1 MKFGYQMIKGQTIVN
16 NVQSAIILKAMSDYI
31 NGTSLK
37 QKAIELTE
45 QKVEYAPGKSEWNK
59 NRVQRMLTDT
69 AYLGTEQYP
78 QIADKDTLDK
88 VQEIMNSRNTQKN
101 LNRQEVFSSVIVPI
115 KCGKCGC
122 ETVRR
127 YEPRTKIPK
136 IMHTCTNPE
145 CKAQYRMTDDELRE
159 KIKCSMI
166 ATNEKEL
173 LPSEETM
180 QTVRR
185 LDNEIERDLQCLDID
200 GEALKNKIMECAALK
215 YSLCTRKRESMDYS
229 KMNPCSPIFIKEIK
243 RRVSAIYLDSNTQ
256 IWLRMTDGQ
265 IIGKDVNEYDSS
277 CSS

>member
-16 NVQSAIILKAMSDYI
+16 TVQSAIILKAMSDYI

-166 ATNEKEL
+166 ATTEKEL

-180 QTVRR
+180 QIVRR

-277 CSS
+277 FSS

>member
-16 NVQSAIILKAMSDYI
+16 TVQSAIILKAMSDYI

-78 QIADKDTLDK
+78 QIADKDTFDK

-145 CKAQYRMTDDELRE
+145 CKAQYRVTDDELRE

-166 ATNEKEL
+166 ATTEKEL

-180 QTVRR
+180 QIVRR

-277 CSS
+277 FSS

>member
-1 MKFGYQMIKGQTIVN
+1 MKFGYQMIKGQTVVN
-16 NVQSAIILKAMSDYI
+16 SVQSAIFLKAMSDYI
-31 NGTSLK
+31 IGTSLK
-37 QKAIELTE
+37 QKAEELTE

-59 NRVQRMLTDT
+59 SRVQRMLTDT

-78 QIADKDTLDK
+78 AIVDKETFDK
-88 VQEIMNSRNTQKN
+88 VQEIMKSRNTQKN
-101 LNRQEVFSSVIVPI
+101 LNRQEVFSSTIIPI

-122 ETVRR
+122 DTVRR

-145 CKAQYRMTDDELRE
+145 CKSQYRITDDELRE
-159 KIKCSMI
+159 KIKIGMTQ
-166 ATNEKEL
+166 ATEKEL

-180 QTVRR
+180 QTIRR

-200 GEALKNKIMECAALK
+200 GETLKNKILECAALK

-229 KMNPCSPIFIKEIK
+229 KMNPCSQIFIKEIK
-243 RRVSAIYLDSNTQ
+243 RRVSAVYLDSNTE

-265 IIGKDVNEYDSS
+265 IIGKEVD
-277 CSS
+277 